1 VRWRVG
7 GTFAALC
14 VIWGLP
20 YFFIKLALTE
30 MPPLGVAWG
39 RIALGA
45 VALLPVAWK
54 RGSLKGLLSHKRIV
68 LAFAFAELIVP
79 FILISAG
86 ERWVSS
92 SLAGILIAT
101 VPMMVILLSPLFGVH
116 ERLSARRLAGL
127 VIGLVGV
134 VTLLGLDAVGG
145 VLGWVGVGCI
155 VVATLGYAT
164 GALLV
169 QRHMAGLDE
178 LGAIAASLGVATL
191 IMMPAA
197 LWSMPAKVPSLLV
210 LTSLAMLGVVC
221 SAVALSLFFSLIA
234 QIGAAR
240 AAVITYVNPAVAAL
254 LGVLVLHE
262 SFGPG
267 AVLGLALILLGS
279 WLATHSGKPE
289 GTPVKGTPKGTAIGA
304 P

>member
-1 VRWRVG
+1 VKWRVG

-30 MPPLGVAWG
+30 LPPVGVAWT

-45 VALLPVAWK
+45 AALLPLAWK
-54 RGSLKGLLSHKRIV
+54 RGSLRGLGGHKGAV
-68 LAFAFAELIVP
+68 LAFAFAELIIP
-79 FILISAG
+79 FILICVG

-92 SLAGILIAT
+92 SLAGILTAT
-101 VPMMVILLSPLFGVH
+101 VPMTVILLSPLFGVR
-116 ERLSARRLAGL
+116 EGLSARRLIGL
-127 VIGLVGV
+127 IVGLVGV
-134 VTLLGLDAVGG
+134 VALLGLDAVDGT
-145 VLGWVGVGCI
+145 LGWLGVGCI
-155 VVATLGYAT
+155 VVATVGYAT

-169 QRHMAGLDE
+169 QRHLSGLDE

-191 IMMPAA
+191 ILAPAGI
-197 LWSMPAKVPSLLV
+197 WSLPPRMPSLLV
-210 LTSLAMLGVVC
+210 LTSVVVLGVVC
-221 SAVALSLFFSLIA
+221 SAVALSLFFYLIA

-262 SFGPG
+262 SFGAG
-267 AVLGLALILLGS
+267 AFLGLALILLGS
-279 WLATHSGKPE
+279 WLATHSGKP
-289 GTPVKGTPKGTAIGA
+289 KDTAIKATVPGA

>member
-1 VRWRVG
+1 MRWRVG

-30 MPPLGVAWG
+30 MPPLGVAWA
-39 RIALGA
+39 RIAFGA
-45 VALLPVAWK
+45 MALLPVAWK

-68 LAFAFAELIVP
+68 VAFAFAELIVP
-79 FILISAG
+79 FILISVG

-155 VVATLGYAT
+155 VVATVGYAT

-169 QRHMAGLDE
+169 QRHMSGLDE

-191 IMMPAA
+191 ILMPAA
-197 LWSMPAKVPSLLV
+197 IWSMPAKVPSLLV
-210 LTSLAMLGVVC
+210 LTSLVVLGVVC
-221 SAVALSLFFSLIA
+221 SALALSLFFFLIA

-279 WLATHSGKPE
+279 WLATHSGKPK
-289 GTPVKGTPKGTAIGA
+289 GAPVKSVTEA

>member
-30 MPPLGVAWG
+30 MPPLGVAWA

-45 VALLPVAWK
+45 VALLPVAW
-54 RGSLKGLLSHKRIV
+54 RHGSLKGLLSHKRIV
-68 LAFAFAELIVP
+68 VAFAFAELIVP
-79 FILISAG
+79 FILISVG

-169 QRHMAGLDE
+169 QRHMSGLDE
-178 LGAIAASLGVATL
+178 LGVIAASLGVATL
-191 IMMPAA
+191 ILMPAA
-197 LWSMPAKVPSLLV
+197 IWSMPARVPSLLV
-210 LTSLAMLGVVC
+210 LTSLVVLGVVC
-221 SAVALSLFFSLIA
+221 SALALSLFFFLIA

-240 AAVITYVNPAVAAL
+240 AAVITYVNPAVATL

-289 GTPVKGTPKGTAIGA
+289 GTPVKGTVTTGA

>member
-7 GTFAALC
+7 GTFVALC

-20 YFFIKLALTE
+20 YFFIKLALAE
-30 MPPLGVAWG
+30 MPPVGLAWA

-45 VALLPVAWK
+45 AALLPVAWK
-54 RGSLKGLLSHKRIV
+54 RGSLKGLGAHKGLV
-68 LAFAFAELIVP
+68 VAFAFAELIIP
-79 FILISAG
+79 FILISVG

-116 ERLSARRLAGL
+116 ERLSARRLVGL
-127 VIGLVGV
+127 VVGLVGV
-134 VTLLGLDAVGG
+134 VTLLGLDAVDG

-155 VVATLGYAT
+155 VIATVGYAT

-169 QRHMAGLDE
+169 QRHLSGLDE
-178 LGAIAASLGVATL
+178 LGAIAASLGVATVIL
-191 IMMPAA
+191 LPAG
-197 LWSMPAKVPSLLV
+197 LWSMPARIPSPLV
-210 LTSLAMLGVVC
+210 LTSLVVLGVVC
-221 SAVALSLFFSLIA
+221 SAVALSLFFYLIA
-234 QIGAAR
+234 QFGAAR
-240 AAVITYVNPAVAAL
+240 AAVITYVNPAVATL
-254 LGVLVLHE
+254 LGVMVLHE
-262 SFGPG
+262 SFGAG

-279 WLATHSGKPE
+279 WLATHSGKPKE
-289 GTPVKGTPKGTAIGA
+289 SPVKGTIPGA

>member
-20 YFFIKLALTE
+20 YFFIKIALTE

-79 FILISAG
+79 FILISLG

-116 ERLSARRLAGL
+116 ERLSGRRLAGL
-127 VIGLVGV
+127 IIGLVGV

-169 QRHMAGLDE
+169 QRHMSGLDE

-197 LWSMPAKVPSLLV
+197 LWSMPAKLPSLLV
-210 LTSLAMLGVVC
+210 LTSLVVLGVVC
-221 SAVALSLFFSLIA
+221 SAVALSLFFFLIA
-234 QIGAAR
+234 RIGAAR

-254 LGVLVLHE
+254 LGVMVLHE

-289 GTPVKGTPKGTAIGA
+289 GTPVKGTAIGA

>member
-1 VRWRVG
+1 MRWRVG

-30 MPPLGVAWG
+30 MTPLGVAWG

-79 FILISAG
+79 FILISVG

-169 QRHMAGLDE
+169 QRHMSGLDE

-210 LTSLAMLGVVC
+210 LTSLAVLGVVC
-221 SAVALSLFFSLIA
+221 SAVALSLFFFLIA

-289 GTPVKGTPKGTAIGA
+289 GTPVKGTAIGA

>member
-1 VRWRVG
+1 VTLRVG
-7 GTFAALC
+7 VTFAALC

-30 MPPLGVAWG
+30 LPPVSVAWA

-45 VALLPVAWK
+45 MVLVPVAWK
-54 RGSLKGLLSHKRIV
+54 RGSLRGLGGHKGALV
-68 LAFAFAELIVP
+68 AFAFAELIVP
-79 FILISAG
+79 FILISVG

-101 VPMMVILLSPLFGVH
+101 VPMTVILLSPAFGVH
-116 ERLSARRLAGL
+116 ERLSARRSIGLA
-127 VIGLVGV
+127 IGLVGV
-134 VTLLGLDAVGG
+134 VTLLGLDAVDG
-145 VLGWVGVGCI
+145 VLGWLGVGCI
-155 VVATLGYAT
+155 VIATVGYAT

-169 QRHMAGLDE
+169 QRRLSGLDE
-178 LGAIAASLGVATL
+178 QGAIAASLGIATVIL
-191 IMMPAA
+191 LPAGI
-197 LWSMPAKVPSLLV
+197 WSMPARMPSLLV
-210 LTSLAMLGVVC
+210 LTSLVVLGVVC
-221 SAVALSLFFSLIA
+221 SAVALSLFFYLIA

-254 LGVLVLHE
+254 LGVTVLHE
-262 SFGPG
+262 SFGAG

-279 WLATHSGKPE
+279 WLATHSGKLKDS
-289 GTPVKGTPKGTAIGA
+289 PVKGTVTGA